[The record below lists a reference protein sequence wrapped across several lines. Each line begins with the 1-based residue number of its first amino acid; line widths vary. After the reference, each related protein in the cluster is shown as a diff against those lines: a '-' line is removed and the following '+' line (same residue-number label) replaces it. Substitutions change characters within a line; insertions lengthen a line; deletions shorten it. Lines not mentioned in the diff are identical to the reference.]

1 MIWPRLSL
9 TGKLFVA
16 VVVPVLLAVGLMA
29 VALDYSTRQGFTRY
43 LLESELTGLEGL
55 SEALKTDPRAAQG
68 WPDITSYQD
77 WIGLIHRSVPGPPEP
92 PSLLPN
98 RPPSGPSGRNRAE
111 PEIHPIPLPDRLVLL
126 SAGGSVLAGRH
137 TRPALGSTCLWK
149 TRRAQLWGPCGST
162 AWTTHRPL

>member
-55 SEALKTDPRAAQG
+55 SEALKDRSARRARLARHHQLPG
-68 WPDITSYQD
+68 LD
-77 WIGLIHRSVPGPPEP
+77 WIDPPLCSRTAGT
-92 PSLLPN
+92 SL
-98 RPPSGPSGRNRAE
+98 A
-111 PEIHPIPLPDRLVLL
+111 
-126 SAGGSVLAGRH
+126 
-137 TRPALGSTCLWK
+137 ST
-149 TRRAQLWGPCGST
+149 
-162 AWTTHRPL
+162 